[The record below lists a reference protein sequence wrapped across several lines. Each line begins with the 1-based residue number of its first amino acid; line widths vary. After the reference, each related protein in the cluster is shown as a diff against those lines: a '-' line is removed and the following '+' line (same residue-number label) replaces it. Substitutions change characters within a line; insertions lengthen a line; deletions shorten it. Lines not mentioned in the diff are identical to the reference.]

1 MNPVPKF
8 LQFVAATK
16 GMSLESA
23 VLTVACRAP
32 RLADAVLDYIGSWPQ
47 ADPALSAL
55 QRLWTPRQ

>member
-16 GMSLESA
+16 GMSIESV

-32 RLADAVLDYIGSWPQ
+32 RLADAVLDYVGSYPS
-47 ADPALSAL
+47 AEPAICAL
-55 QRLWTPRQ
+55 QRLWTPR